1 MSTRISYKT
10 MTDAELID
18 EGLDHE
24 PGTLAYELAVTLDAM
39 PMRYGLVVI
48 NDEDPSSGQ
57 DCSGCDEL
65 QNEVDSL
72 EHDVSKMQ
80 SKLDNNV
87 VRINKVE
94 LKAASCPSCKAPINV
109 DYFEDLSKQTVM
121 NGGAYGQAYYCK
133 NCDHLMMVLSS
144 SSTTI
149 TLTTTE
155 PKP

>member
-1 MSTRISYKT
+1 MSTKVIRAN
-10 MTDAELID
+10 MTDAEAID
-18 EGLDHE
+18 EGLDCD
-24 PGTLAYELAVTLDAM
+24 TDSLAYMLAVTLDAV

-65 QNEVDSL
+65 QNEVDNL

-109 DYFEDLSKQTVM
+109 DDFEDLSKQTIM

-149 TLTTTE
+149 TLTTAE